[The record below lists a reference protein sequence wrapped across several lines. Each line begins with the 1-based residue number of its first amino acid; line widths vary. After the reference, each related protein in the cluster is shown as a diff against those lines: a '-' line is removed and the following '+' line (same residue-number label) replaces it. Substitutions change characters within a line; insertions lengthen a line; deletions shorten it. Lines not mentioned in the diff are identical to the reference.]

1 MSKNKRKIKKRNYS
15 TGTGYGSAGASTQK
29 KSLKGF
35 KARSTSPNE
44 DIQYNLSNLRPRS
57 RMLYMSE
64 PIATSALKTIR
75 TNVVGLGLVP
85 SSKIDYDFLGISKE
99 SAAQT
104 QKLINRYFDLWANK
118 KLNCDARK
126 VNNFYEMQDITLLG
140 ALMNGDAFALIK
152 RKSANATN
160 PFTLRIDMLEAD
172 LISTPSGTMT
182 TSICTDGQNP
192 DNKNK
197 IYDGVE
203 VDEDNAITAYHIC
216 NRYPYESGKFLDG
229 TKWIRVPAYGD
240 LSGTPNI
247 LHICKNERAGQLRG
261 VPILSQVIEPLLQMR
276 RYTESELMAALVN
289 SFFTAFITTEKES
302 RILEDEEGT
311 DDINSNE
318 DDLVIGTGQINQLQ
332 PGESITF
339 GDPKHPNSG
348 FDTFMITLCKL
359 VASALELPH
368 EVVLKTFNSNYS
380 ASRAAIMEAWKVF
393 KAYRRW
399 FRDDFCQPIYELLI
413 DELVATGKIS
423 APGYFDNPLVKQ
435 AYCGCNW
442 VGPTQGQLDP
452 LKEVTAEELKCE
464 YGFSTREESTM
475 NLTGGDFERNVKQL
489 EVEEQQLATVKRISN
504 ITINYS
510 KDD

>member
-1 MSKNKRKIKKRNYS
+1 MSKNKRKIKKINYS

-172 LISTPSGTMT
+172 LISTP
-182 TSICTDGQNP
+182 P
-192 DNKNK
+192 P
-197 IYDGVE
+197 E
-203 VDEDNAITAYHIC
+203 
-216 NRYPYESGKFLDG
+216 
-229 TKWIRVPAYGD
+229 
-240 LSGTPNI
+240 
-247 LHICKNERAGQLRG
+247 
-261 VPILSQVIEPLLQMR
+261 
-276 RYTESELMAALVN
+276 
-289 SFFTAFITTEKES
+289 
-302 RILEDEEGT
+302 
-311 DDINSNE
+311 
-318 DDLVIGTGQINQLQ
+318 
-332 PGESITF
+332 
-339 GDPKHPNSG
+339 
-348 FDTFMITLCKL
+348 FM
-359 VASALELPH
+359 
-368 EVVLKTFNSNYS
+368 
-380 ASRAAIMEAWKVF
+380 
-393 KAYRRW
+393 
-399 FRDDFCQPIYELLI
+399 
-413 DELVATGKIS
+413 
-423 APGYFDNPLVKQ
+423 
-435 AYCGCNW
+435 
-442 VGPTQGQLDP
+442 
-452 LKEVTAEELKCE
+452 
-464 YGFSTREESTM
+464 
-475 NLTGGDFERNVKQL
+475 
-489 EVEEQQLATVKRISN
+489 
-504 ITINYS
+504 
-510 KDD
+510 